1 MPPKR
6 KRQIN
11 VVKAKIIPKA
21 SEALVDKVK
30 ACFESQDIDPELYDA
45 QKITDIISG
54 SFTDATAES
63 ETAVFNRLAENQLF
77 ECAQVNRQ
85 DQHMDSWITQ
95 QIYLCMLAKV

>member
-11 VVKAKIIPKA
+11 VGKAKTIPKA

-30 ACFESQDIDPELYDA
+30 ACFESQDIDPELYYDA
-45 QKITDIISG
+45 QKIADIISG
-54 SFTDATAES
+54 SFTEATAES
-63 ETAVFNRLAENQLF
+63 ETAVFDRMIEYQLF

-85 DQHMDSWITQ
+85 HLD
-95 QIYLCMLAKV
+95 